1 MRISDWSSDVCSSD
15 LREERC
21 FDKLS
26 TNGVRMS
33 ASIPPHQ
40 HPTLH
45 HGVDAF
51 ELAHVGQR
59 VAVDRD
65 GVENGREARRERGCQ
80 YAEITRGAGY
90 QKKKK
95 TQHANGR
102 RRDNKQNKTVQI
114 I

>member
-65 GVENGREARRERGCQ
+65 DVGIAAYRDSADVLLASERLGGGLDRKS
-80 YAEITRGAGY
+80 TRLNSS
-90 QKKKK
+90 
-95 TQHANGR
+95 H
-102 RRDNKQNKTVQI
+102 
-114 I
+114 